1 MCLET
6 VSRIICS
13 VTFLG
18 TDARLIT
25 YSSQILLLV
34 LESGG
39 NCFLPVL
46 RSFSQLLWPFKG
58 NQEWPYNGINQ
69 FIQHLL
75 VYPTKSH
82 GVLYVPF
89 KHFIVQSSST
99 KGKYSLLPTLPLIS
113 MAWYCWKQAL
123 PVKAM
128 TKKGSKYLSHFPIL
142 CHKILLSHSAVDPN
156 FSHFCLGALFVAFH
170 ITYQILHRLWLS

>member
-6 VSRIICS
+6 VSTIICS

-34 LESGG
+34 LEDSGG
-39 NCFLPVL
+39 NCFLTVL

-58 NQEWPYNGINQ
+58 NHERPHNGINQ

-99 KGKYSLLPTLPLIS
+99 KGKYSLLPTLPHLHG
-113 MAWYCWKQAL
+113 L
-123 PVKAM
+123 VLLKASF
-128 TKKGSKYLSHFPIL
+128 TSKGHDKERQQVPQSFPHPLSQDPPIPFSSRSKFLSFLFRSSFCCLSH
-142 CHKILLSHSAVDPN
+142 HLSDSA
-156 FSHFCLGALFVAFH
+156 
-170 ITYQILHRLWLS
+170 